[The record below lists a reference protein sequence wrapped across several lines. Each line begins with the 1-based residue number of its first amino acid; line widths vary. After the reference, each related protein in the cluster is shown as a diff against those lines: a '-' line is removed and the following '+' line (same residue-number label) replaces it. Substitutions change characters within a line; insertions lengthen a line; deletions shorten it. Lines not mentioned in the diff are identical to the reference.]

1 MQWEDEGV
9 HTLSCAPFTH
19 PFIGG
24 FSMPAYSSESP
35 GKVDGRGWVGKMKLH
50 AGFGSPG
57 P

>member
-1 MQWEDEGV
+1 MQWDDEGV